1 MGGEGESE
9 HRFRKHRQAAEKGG
23 RCRRGGEGGLEEGDE
38 RGRGGGMSRTLSVVA
53 TACQPLIERKPAI
66 NIMFLSWGRFYNGE
80 AQVSVP
86 GGNGGGGSGCAISVT
101 CARGGPS
108 RIYFP
113 RVASFER
120 RGGGSD
126 PPERAI
132 KQRSAGRVLASL
144 FAYLPTRKFVM
155 TSFG

>member
-1 MGGEGESE
+1 M
-9 HRFRKHRQAAEKGG
+9 KGG
-23 RCRRGGEGGLEEGDE
+23 FGVANPLA
-38 RGRGGGMSRTLSVVA
+38 VVA

-86 GGNGGGGSGCAISVT
+86 SGNGNGNGGGGGGGGSGCAISVT

-132 KQRSAGRVLASL
+132 KQRSAGHVFVSL
-144 FAYLPTRKFVM
+144 FGYLSTRKFGDVIW
-155 TSFG
+155 TRKRKRDCKKINK